1 MSWWSRFLWW
11 KNRPTRIRPDVHL
24 ILYTR
29 SGCHLCDAAW
39 QLLERYQSRYK
50 FRLQAVDVEGD
61 QELVRQ
67 HGSWVPVVT
76 VNGKVRFRGAVNEM
90 LLKRL
95 LEASN

>member
-1 MSWWSRFLWW
+1 
-11 KNRPTRIRPDVHL
+11 
-24 ILYTR
+24 
-29 SGCHLCDAAW
+29 
-39 QLLERYQSRYK
+39 LLERYQSCYK

-61 QELVRQ
+61 PELVRQ
-67 HGSWVPVVT
+67 HGNWVPVVT